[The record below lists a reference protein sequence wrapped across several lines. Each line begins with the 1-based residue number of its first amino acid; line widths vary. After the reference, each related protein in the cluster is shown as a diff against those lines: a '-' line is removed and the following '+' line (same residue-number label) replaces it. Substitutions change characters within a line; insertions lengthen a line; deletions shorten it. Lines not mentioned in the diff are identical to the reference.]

1 MSQLD
6 GDPFLTTAEVA
17 RLFRCG
23 PKAVTRWANEGRL
36 AGQRT
41 PGGRDWRFRRSEV
54 VRAMNAAQARD
65 SQIGSDQGGETDGDP
80 Q

>member
-1 MSQLD
+1 MSHLD

-17 RLFRCG
+17 QLFRCG
-23 PKAVTRWANEGRL
+23 PKAVTRWANEGKL
-36 AGQRT
+36 IGQRT

-54 VRAMNAAQARD
+54 MRAMNAVQDD
-65 SQIGSDQGGETDGDP
+65 SNREGETDGDP